1 MNFGL
6 LRLVGANVNNL
17 NVVNITKDSITIE
30 AIIKYDFDEYIT
42 YLDTN
47 HLNYN
52 VVVRDNDLGVI
63 SIIINK

>member
-1 MNFGL
+1 ML
-6 LRLVGANVNNL
+6 SLVEASVSNL

-63 SIIINK
+63 YYN

>member
-1 MNFGL
+1 ML
-6 LRLVGANVNNL
+6 SLVEASVSNL

-30 AIIKYDFDEYIT
+30 AIIKYEFDEYIT
-42 YLDTN
+42 RLDTN

>member
-1 MNFGL
+1 MIC
-6 LRLVGANVNNL
+6 LVEASVSNL

-30 AIIKYDFDEYIT
+30 AIIKYEFDEYIT
-42 YLDTN
+42 RLDTN